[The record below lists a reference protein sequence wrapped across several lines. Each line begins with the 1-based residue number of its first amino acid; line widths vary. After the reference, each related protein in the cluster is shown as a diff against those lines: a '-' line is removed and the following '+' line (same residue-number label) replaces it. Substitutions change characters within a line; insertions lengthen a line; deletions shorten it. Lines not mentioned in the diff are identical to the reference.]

1 MKGETEHFPELP
13 SANVDEQ
20 ELRKEKGK
28 IEAEKERRL
37 KKKLTGDFKYNEL
50 DRRSQ
55 LFFKPMPRD
64 EESCCGRVMELQH

>member
-13 SANVDEQ
+13 GANVDEQ

-37 KKKLTGDFKYNEL
+37 KKEA
-50 DRRSQ
+50 DRRFQ
-55 LFFKPMPRD
+55 
-64 EESCCGRVMELQH
+64 V

>member
-50 DRRSQ
+50 DRQSQ
-55 LFFKPMPRD
+55 LSFKPMPRD